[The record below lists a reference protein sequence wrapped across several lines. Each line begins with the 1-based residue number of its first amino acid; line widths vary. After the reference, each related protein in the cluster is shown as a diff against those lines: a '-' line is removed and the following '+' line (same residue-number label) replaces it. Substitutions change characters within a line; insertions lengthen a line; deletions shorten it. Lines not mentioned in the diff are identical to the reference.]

1 MLSWSRR
8 CPYAIIMITQNVTI
22 SFIFLNQG
30 SSGRLNTIC
39 LPFDAAP
46 GKKYVAETLT
56 VTGWGYTEVDSKG
69 VRSDIL
75 LLNVELDC
83 NLNWNTF
90 AYVILKL
97 SLKTFYST
105 RFQRAISGSQADTLQ
120 KVDVPVMDT
129 DQCARALNTTYRTEQ
144 VNKGKNLCAG
154 GEQG

>member
-1 MLSWSRR
+1 M
-8 CPYAIIMITQNVTI
+8 MITQNVTI

-46 GKKYVAETLT
+46 GEKYVAETLT

-75 LLNVELDC
+75 LLNVT
-83 NLNWNTF
+83 LNYTF

-120 KVDVPVMDT
+120 KVDVTVMDT
-129 DQCARALNTTYRTEQ
+129 EQCARALNTTYRTEQ